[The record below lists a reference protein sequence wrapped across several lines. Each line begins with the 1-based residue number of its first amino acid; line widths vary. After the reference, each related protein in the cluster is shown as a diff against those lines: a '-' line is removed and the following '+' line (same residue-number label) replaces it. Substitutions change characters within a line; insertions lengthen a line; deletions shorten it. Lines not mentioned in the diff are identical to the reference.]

1 MKHIILGICTLMLV
15 ANSFA
20 GDTKKPVAKT
30 KAKTE
35 CTPANCKD
43 AAKCKDPKDCKGKG
57 CAKTCTP
64 SCKGK

>member
-1 MKHIILGICTLMLV
+1 MKQIILGICTLMLA

-20 GDTKKPVAKT
+20 GDTKKPVAKA
-30 KAKTE
+30 KAKTV

-43 AAKCKDPKDCKGKG
+43 AAKCKDPKDCKSKG

-64 SCKGK
+64 SCNGK